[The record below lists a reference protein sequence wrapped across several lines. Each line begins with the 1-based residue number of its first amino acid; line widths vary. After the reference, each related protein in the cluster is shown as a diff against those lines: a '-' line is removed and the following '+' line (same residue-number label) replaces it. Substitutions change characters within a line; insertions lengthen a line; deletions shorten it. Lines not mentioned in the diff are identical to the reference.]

1 MHSRT
6 GQQASYG
13 LQVYTHHFVTVDT
26 LMVPPPTG
34 QGLMVRPAFTEQHR
48 LLVPANMLESEISR
62 YHHCTKSGIFVQL
75 HLTCFLLVHG
85 QEEACTT
92 TQAIRSP
99 DITADC
105 ALTLQLRSSQC
116 KQHHARTSDGLRHT
130 AHFGDAP
137 KLWKQYY
144 AIYVMCQQTFML
156 LVHVQDSQHPPDQ
169 HIRRRGCSLMYRV
182 SLSA

>member
-62 YHHCTKSGIFVQL
+62 YHHCTKSGIFGPSSLDILSAGSWARRGL
-75 HLTCFLLVHG
+75 H
-85 QEEACTT
+85 
-92 TQAIRSP
+92 
-99 DITADC
+99 
-105 ALTLQLRSSQC
+105 
-116 KQHHARTSDGLRHT
+116 
-130 AHFGDAP
+130 
-137 KLWKQYY
+137 YY
-144 AIYVMCQQTFML
+144 ASNKV
-156 LVHVQDSQHPPDQ
+156 
-169 HIRRRGCSLMYRV
+169 
-182 SLSA
+182 A